1 MNTQAV
7 LSLDEGN
14 YMALVFSGK
23 AALELGKREEAK
35 QFYKKA
41 IAANAEEQLAWK
53 VKIIVGSHASHT
65 CFWARL
71 VYLYLYWCKL
81 MDWVTEIMIKYLIM
95 VFSSN
100 V

>member
-1 MNTQAV
+1 MQAV

-53 VKIIVGSHASHT
+53 VKIIVGIATPPTHVFMGASSLSV
-65 CFWARL
+65 L
-71 VYLYLYWCKL
+71 VQAYGLGYSGYRDYDQISDYGILQ
-81 MDWVTEIMIKYLIM
+81 
-95 VFSSN
+95 
-100 V
+100 

>member
-14 YMALVFSGK
+14 YVALVFSGK

-41 IAANAEEQLAWK
+41 IAANAEDQLAWK
-53 VKIIVGSHASHT
+53 VKLSLVAT
-65 CFWARL
+65 PPYMCLWTRL
-71 VYLYLYWCKL
+71 VYLYWCKL
-81 MDWVTEIMIKYLIM
+81 MDWIAEIMIKYLIM

-100 V
+100 F